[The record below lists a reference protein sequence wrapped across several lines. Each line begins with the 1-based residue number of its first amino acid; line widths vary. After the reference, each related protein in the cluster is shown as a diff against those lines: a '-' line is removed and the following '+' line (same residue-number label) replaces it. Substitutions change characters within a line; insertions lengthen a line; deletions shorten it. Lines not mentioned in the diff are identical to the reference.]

1 MAAVWKT
8 TATPAQLQQML
19 QHTMDEHIGVRIE
32 EVGEDWLSASM
43 PVDHRT
49 TQPVGLL
56 HGGASCVLAETLG
69 SIASNLCVD
78 RSRQVCVGLDINA
91 NHVKGVTG
99 GRVTGTT
106 RAFHVGSRT
115 HVWHIEIRD
124 EQGALVCVAR
134 LTTAVLDRPGV
145 NPAEGLQAGRR
156 PDMYP

>member
-1 MAAVWKT
+1 MSIWQTV
-8 TATPAQLQQML
+8 ATPAQLQKML
-19 QHTMDEHIGVRIE
+19 EGTMDAHIDVRVE
-32 EVGEDWLSASM
+32 EIGDDWLSASM

-69 SIASNLCVD
+69 SIGSNLCVD

-91 NHVKGVTG
+91 NHIKGVTG

-106 RAFHVGSRT
+106 RAFHIGSRT

-124 EQGALVCVAR
+124 EDGALVCVAR

-145 NPAEGLQAGRR
+145 NPTASMQTPA
-156 PDMYP
+156 D